1 VPCLFIFQSAFQYRC
16 THAPL
21 AVFIQRHNSK
31 ISAELNDLL
40 LVNETL
46 PSSFIQLLDIANG
59 SIYDSYKKLEEGEYI
74 CDSLDLDN
82 NMTTASKVMT
92 AIAVFLILATNGL
105 MIVIANVDK
114 TLKSPVFVIIQSLSA
129 TSIIRGIMFFLMK
142 FVGCY
147 MLQFAYDMSRSRST
161 ACHIQKLDEYV
172 DNVILFQ
179 LCLLVI
185 QRLALTISPLK
196 VHLLMTR
203 KHVMK
208 AIGVTVMASLIVDTL
223 FAIFVTTTCQEVKER
238 INYDSPQVVYRMCL
252 ALFLVFL
259 LVCSMIIS
267 LVRRTMSGVS
277 LQVTSQQQQ
286 SKVASIAIISFMSV
300 YVFVF
305 GLNIYIY
312 YACPA
317 DTNVFLASNFLVT
330 YLPLLLY
337 NIIPIVLFLRLK
349 SIRNFILRPCKCINS
364 DE

>member
-1 VPCLFIFQSAFQYRC
+1 MPCLFIFQSAFQYRC
-16 THAPL
+16 KHAPI
-21 AVFIQRHNSK
+21 AVFIERDLSK
-31 ISAELNDLL
+31 ISGEINELL
-40 LVNETL
+40 LVNGTLL
-46 PSSFIQLLDIANG
+46 PSSFTQLPDLIRNG
-59 SIYDSYKKLEEGEYI
+59 SIYYSDEMEHL
-74 CDSLDLDN
+74 CVDSLELN
-82 NMTTASKVMT
+82 NDMITVSKVIT

-105 MIVIANVDK
+105 MIVIANVDR

-129 TSIIRGIMFFLMK
+129 TSIIRGIIFFLMK

-147 MLQFAYDMSRSRST
+147 MLQFAYDMSRSQYT
-161 ACHIQKLDEYV
+161 ACHIQGLAEYV

-223 FAIFVTTTCQEVKER
+223 FAVFVTTTCQKVQER
-238 INYDSPQVVYRMCL
+238 IDYDSPQVVYKMCL

-267 LVRRTMSGVS
+267 LVRRTMNGIS

-300 YVFVF
+300 DFFVF

-317 DTNVFLASNFLVT
+317 DTNIFLASDLLIT
-330 YLPLLLY
+330 HLPLLLY

-364 DE
+364 DG

>member
-1 VPCLFIFQSAFQYRC
+1 MIA
-16 THAPL
+16 
-21 AVFIQRHNSK
+21 K
-31 ISAELNDLL
+31 ISAELNGTLL
-40 LVNETL
+40 
-46 PSSFIQLLDIANG
+46 SSFIQIPDIGNG
-59 SIYDSYKKLEEGEYI
+59 SIYDADEALDGEGHVCDKVVLE
-74 CDSLDLDN
+74 DD
-82 NMTTASKVMT
+82 MTPVSRVTT

-129 TSIIRGIMFFLMK
+129 TSIIRGIMFFLMM
-142 FVGCY
+142 FFGCY
-147 MLQFAYDMSRSRST
+147 MLQFGLDITGSPSA
-161 ACHIQKLDEYV
+161 ACHIQRLDEYV

-208 AIGVTVMASLIVDTL
+208 AIGITVMASLIVDTL
-223 FAIFVTTTCQEVKER
+223 FSLFVTTTCKEIQNR
-238 INYDSPQVVYRMCL
+238 VDFDSPHVVYRMVL
-252 ALFLVFL
+252 ALLLVFL
-259 LVCSMIIS
+259 LICSMIIS
-267 LVRRTMSGVS
+267 LVRKTMNEVS

-286 SKVASIAIISFMSV
+286 SKVASIAIISFMLV
-300 YVFVF
+300 HVILV

-312 YACPA
+312 YTCPT
-317 DTNVFLASNFLVT
+317 DTNVFLASDWLIT

-349 SIRNFILRPCKCINS
+349 SIRNFILRPCKRINS
-364 DE
+364 TR

>member
-1 VPCLFIFQSAFQYRC
+1 MPCLFIFQGDFQYRC

-31 ISAELNDLL
+31 ISAGLNELL

-46 PSSFIQLLDIANG
+46 PSSFIQLLDIGNG
-59 SIYDSYKKLEEGEYI
+59 SIYDSYEKIEGEYI

-147 MLQFAYDMSRSRST
+147 LLQFAYDMSRRRST
-161 ACHIQKLDEYV
+161 ACHIQRLDEYV

-203 KHVMK
+203 THVMK

-223 FAIFVTTTCQEVKER
+223 FAIFVTTTCQEVNER

-267 LVRRTMSGVS
+267 LVRRTMNGVS

-286 SKVASIAIISFMSV
+286 SKVASIAI
-300 YVFVF
+300 
-305 GLNIYIY
+305 
-312 YACPA
+312 
-317 DTNVFLASNFLVT
+317 
-330 YLPLLLY
+330 
-337 NIIPIVLFLRLK
+337 K
-349 SIRNFILRPCKCINS
+349 
-364 DE
+364 